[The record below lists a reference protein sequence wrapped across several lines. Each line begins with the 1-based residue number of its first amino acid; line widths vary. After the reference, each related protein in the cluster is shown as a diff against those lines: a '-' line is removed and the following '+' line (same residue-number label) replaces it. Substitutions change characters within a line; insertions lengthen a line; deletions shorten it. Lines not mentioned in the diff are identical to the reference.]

1 MPGCLDN
8 KAEVVFYGYYPLGFF
23 NEYAFANFI
32 FGLVNHS
39 DMPDDVQPVFH
50 GSSVTGVSYD
60 TKRPF
65 DEGRVSDYD
74 IAIVS
79 DTLWNRVLDKGVGTR
94 TTTERTGELQP
105 VDIIVLQLS
114 TVFKRACDLVR
125 GCSTQA
131 RPVHFMIYADQ
142 AGATQGRSA
151 LVTYLDTGSPKGRRR
166 LLSTQV
172 CGTLG

>member
-1 MPGCLDN
+1 MSSCLDN
-8 KAEVVFYGYYPLGFF
+8 KAEVVFSGYYPLGFF

-32 FGLVNHS
+32 FGFVNHS

-50 GSSVTGVSYD
+50 GSSVTGVSHD

-65 DEGRVSDYD
+65 DEGRVSDFD

-79 DTLWNRVLDKGVGTR
+79 DTLWNRVLEKGVGTR
-94 TTTERTGELQP
+94 TGTKRTGELQP
-105 VDIIVLQLS
+105 EDIIVLQLS
-114 TVFKRACDLVR
+114 TVYQRVVDLVR

-142 AGATQGRSA
+142 ASATQGKAA
-151 LVTYLDTGSPKGRRR
+151 LVTYLDTGSPKGKRR
-166 LLSTQV
+166 LLLAQL
-172 CGTLG
+172 CGTVG